1 MFFRDKHKR
10 DLLGKWLIGVVA
22 VCILFYLAMGNLN
35 ILGKSVLWVVNLLL
49 PLILGAFF
57 ALVFN
62 VPMGFIERHLF
73 PHAKRERVK
82 RLRRPLAILLSIL
95 LVFGIFVGVA
105 FLVIPQ
111 LAGAIK
117 LLSTQVLESIDHLSQ
132 LESEAF
138 WASIPFGDTISRIEI
153 DWVAM
158 QSKLETWALS
168 TGSNLMD
175 GAINAA
181 GSFAGTTVDA
191 FIGLVFAIYI
201 LANKET
207 LKRQGSRLIHAWLP
221 QRVGGGLLHV
231 ATVCS
236 RIFRSF
242 VAGQVTEAFILGFLC
257 FIGML
262 LLGLP
267 YAAMIGAL
275 VGVSALIPIVGA
287 FIGMFVGIFM
297 ILTVSPLKALIFAIF
312 LLVLQQ
318 VEGNLIYPKVG
329 GSKMNLPGLW
339 VLAAITIGGELAG
352 PIGMLLGVPA
362 FSALYTL
369 LKEAT
374 ANREAALAAKSED
387 TPEETA

>member
-1 MFFRDKHKR
+1 M
-10 DLLGKWLIGVVA
+10 
-22 VCILFYLAMGNLN
+22 
-35 ILGKSVLWVVNLLL
+35 
-49 PLILGAFF
+49 
-57 ALVFN
+57 
-62 VPMGFIERHLF
+62 
-73 PHAKRERVK
+73 
-82 RLRRPLAILLSIL
+82 
-95 LVFGIFVGVA
+95 
-105 FLVIPQ
+105 
-111 LAGAIK
+111 
-117 LLSTQVLESIDHLSQ
+117 
-132 LESEAF
+132 
-138 WASIPFGDTISRIEI
+138 
-153 DWVAM
+153 
-158 QSKLETWALS
+158 
-168 TGSNLMD
+168 
-175 GAINAA
+175 
-181 GSFAGTTVDA
+181 DA

-318 VEGNLIYPKVG
+318 VEGNLIYPKVV

-352 PIGMLLGVPA
+352 PIGMLLGVPT

-374 ANREAALAAKSED
+374 ANREAALAAKED
-387 TPEETA
+387 DAPEESA